1 MTLIDRGLD
10 YSWGRPRLGEV
21 VAQGYRFVSRYLS
34 YDQTG
39 KNITPAERDQILA
52 AGLEL
57 SLNWQWRG
65 DWQEIRGG
73 APVGREHATEA
84 VRQAKALGYP
94 AGCTI
99 YYSIDFDA
107 QEPGLSGAVT
117 DYIRA
122 AAEVTRTAG
131 YRMGAYGGY
140 RTIQHLFDRGLIDDG
155 WQTYAWS
162 GGQWDPRAALR
173 QVKNN
178 VQIAGAAVDINERHG
193 VTYLMGGVMPAKSL
207 AEIVRR
213 AETIWPLGAVPYS
226 MASTK
231 SPTGHRQDCS
241 GYASACLGLPPPGE
255 STVTLVTKSLVRPLS
270 WEEMRPGDLVGRMG
284 PGTEGAAGHVMVVT
298 GVSGKQYTVLEQKGG
313 TSGPVRGTYKIGGPS
328 GYKPYRSVAVTEE
341 DDMPLTDVELSR
353 IALYVLQGSDDRGYP
368 PASLPKPVRD
378 ALADRNVS
386 AQLDRLGKQLE
397 QKLTAGIDYDKLAA
411 KVAPLIRDGLADAV
425 ADKLAQRLRD

>member
-1 MTLIDRGLD
+1 MTLIDR
-10 YSWGRPRLGEV
+10 
-21 VAQGYRFVSRYLS
+21 
-34 YDQTG
+34 
-39 KNITPAERDQILA
+39 
-52 AGLEL
+52 
-57 SLNWQWRG
+57 
-65 DWQEIRGG
+65 
-73 APVGREHATEA
+73 
-84 VRQAKALGYP
+84 
-94 AGCTI
+94 
-99 YYSIDFDA
+99 
-107 QEPGLSGAVT
+107 
-117 DYIRA
+117 
-122 AAEVTRTAG
+122 
-131 YRMGAYGGY
+131 
-140 RTIQHLFDRGLIDDG
+140 
-155 WQTYAWS
+155 
-162 GGQWDPRAALR
+162 
-173 QVKNN
+173 
-178 VQIAGAAVDINERHG
+178 AAVDINERHG